1 MLSIAFCRSLYVACD
16 SVDRIITILLEVI
29 TPHPTSSPTA
39 VPTADYY
46 PQADPLSYSD
56 NLTCSAS
63 SCGQLWPDAVSD
75 LISSRFD
82 SPDVCGGS
90 CFSDSGYCEIGD
102 VQCAFNVE
110 LNPGNPNTTVI
121 EANMSTWEDAKD
133 FCEAGGARLCTVDE
147 IVFDETTGSGCWS
160 EDSLIWSSTSC
171 SLNVTLEYGVNTTL
185 GERGVNDT
193 MFGSMPGYYAAAP
206 SARYPTQDA
215 VCLTNVS
222 ATATGTPVE
231 TRVRCCADVICG
243 GATPSPTWTL
253 APTVN
258 NVTTNTPSQAPTAMP
273 APVPTYYPTA
283 TGWDLRMT
291 YVETFENEF
300 VLSLPTG
307 LLVSPDWYSVYAVGT
322 SSNTIVALRR
332 NATTPNPT
340 SVPTS
345 IPTSVPTYSPTPI
358 PTPVPTEP
366 PTGAPTPLPTL
377 VPTTSPTPLPTAQP
391 TPLPTG
397 QPTPTPTTPE
407 PSSVPTPN
415 PTPAPSRNPTPLPT
429 SKPTHVPIPLP
440 TTKPSPLPTREPT
453 HTPTPAPTKTPTPRP
468 TITPSRLPTPAPTT
482 PDPTSLP
489 TPSPT
494 TIPQLYLRPLN
505 NSEWCWTLPKADTPS
520 GYRNGYA
527 K

>member
-1 MLSIAFCRSLYVACD
+1 MLSIAFYRSLYVACD

-63 SCGQLWPDAVSD
+63 SCGQVWPDAVSD

-110 LNPGNPNTTVI
+110 LNPGNPNTTVM

-185 GERGVNDT
+185 GERGANDT

-258 NVTTNTPSQAPTAMP
+258 NVTTNTPSQTPTAMP

-283 TGWDLRMT
+283 EGWDLRMT

-340 SVPTS
+340 SVPTP

-453 HTPTPAPTKTPTPRP
+453 HAPTPAPTKTPTPRP

-520 GYRNGYA
+520 GYRNG
-527 K
+527 